1 MQLSKHLSRAEFE
14 RSDAATNYRINTT
27 MNSGQLAKAM
37 ALAINCFEP
46 IREYLGKP
54 IRVNSGYR
62 SPALNKRIGGAP
74 SSQHCAINGAAIDL
88 DLHDRD
94 LFEWIIDNVTFDQ
107 LIAEFPSAG
116 KASWFHISFREG
128 RNRKQVLVAIK
139 KAGKTTYLPWSEGK
153 NHF

>member
-14 RSDAATNYRINTT
+14 RSETAINYGISNS

-46 IREYLGKP
+46 IREHLGKP

-62 SPALNKRIGGAP
+62 SPAVNKRIGGALT
-74 SSQHCAINGAAIDL
+74 SQHSLGEAIDL

-94 LFEWIIDNVTFDQ
+94 LFEWIIDNVVFDQ
-107 LIAEFPSAG
+107 LIYEAG
-116 KASWFHISFREG
+116 NDNEAAWFHISYREG
-128 RNRKQVLVAIK
+128 HNRKQVLRMIK
-139 KAGKTTYLPWSEGK
+139 KGGKSTYIPYK
-153 NHF
+153 RK

>member
-14 RSDAATNYRINTT
+14 RSDAAIKHGINNS

-62 SPALNKRIGGAP
+62 SPAVNKRIGGALT
-74 SSQHCAINGAAIDL
+74 SQHSLGEAIDL

-94 LFEWIIDNVTFDQ
+94 LFEWIIDNVVFDQ
-107 LIAEFPSAG
+107 LIYEAG
-116 KASWFHISFREG
+116 NDTEAAWFHISYREG
-128 RNRKQVLVAIK
+128 RNRKQVLRMIK
-139 KAGKTTYLPWSEGK
+139 KGGKSTYIPYK
-153 NHF
+153 RK

>member
-1 MQLSKHLSRAEFE
+1 MQLSKHLSKAEFE
-14 RSDAATNYRINTT
+14 RSDAAIKHGINNS

-62 SPALNKRIGGAP
+62 SPAVNKRIGGALT
-74 SSQHCAINGAAIDL
+74 SQHSLGEAIDL

-107 LIAEFPSAG
+107 LIYEAG
-116 KASWFHISFREG
+116 NDTEAAWFHISYREG
-128 RNRKQVLVAIK
+128 RNRKQVLRMIK
-139 KAGKTTYLPWSEGK
+139 KGGKSTYIPYK
-153 NHF
+153 RK

>member
-14 RSDAATNYRINTT
+14 RSDAATNYGINNS

-46 IREYLGKP
+46 IREHLGKP

-62 SPALNKRIGGAP
+62 SPAVNKRIGGALT
-74 SSQHCAINGAAIDL
+74 SQHSLGEAIDL

-94 LFEWIIDNVTFDQ
+94 LFEWIIDNVEYDQ
-107 LIAEFPSAG
+107 LIAEFPSQG
-116 KASWFHISFREG
+116 KASWFHISYREG

-139 KAGKTTYLPWSEGK
+139 KAGKTIYLPWSEGK

>member
-14 RSDAATNYRINTT
+14 RSDAATNYGINNS

-46 IREYLGKP
+46 IREHLGKP

-62 SPALNKRIGGAP
+62 SPAVNKRIGGALT
-74 SSQHCAINGAAIDL
+74 SQHSLGEAIDL

-94 LFEWIIDNVTFDQ
+94 LFEWIIDNVVFDQ
-107 LIAEFPSAG
+107 LIYEAGNDAEAD
-116 KASWFHISFREG
+116 WFHISYREG
-128 RNRKQVLVAIK
+128 HNRKQVLRMIK
-139 KAGKTTYLPWSEGK
+139 KGGKSTYIPYK
-153 NHF
+153 RK

>member
-14 RSDAATNYRINTT
+14 RSDAATNYGINNS

-46 IREYLGKP
+46 IREHLGKP

-62 SPALNKRIGGAP
+62 SPAVNKRISGSALT
-74 SSQHCAINGAAIDL
+74 SQHSLGEAIDL

-94 LFEWIIDNVTFDQ
+94 LFEWIIDNVVFDQ
-107 LIAEFPSAG
+107 LIYEAG
-116 KASWFHISFREG
+116 NDTEAAWFHISYREG
-128 RNRKQVLVAIK
+128 HNRKQVLRMIK
-139 KAGKTTYLPWSEGK
+139 KGGKSTYIPYK
-153 NHF
+153 RK